1 MATPCADLVH
11 ALSERLEAAISGTGV
26 EPPDDLGRYASESLV
41 RYDRAAEELLRL
53 VIAGCHEGA
62 EVDAPL
68 WVRCIERIANLE
80 DVPALPAELRR
91 LRRYPAL
98 LLLYGG
104 GLAALAAERY
114 GTLRALLYDTEVR
127 ELTGARPAGVTL
139 DAWQVMSAPLAMR
152 IEGYER
158 HHTALSDRLFD
169 VLREPLREHLPD
181 PADYERAFDRF
192 EYFKGLVHVDIE
204 DAPPR
209 KAWIPM
215 GRYGWSEDW
224 WLDTTPS
231 TVADEVAALG
241 PQWPP
246 LQAGLFGG
254 SHERLLAVIEVADEA
269 RGDWSF
275 ES

>member
-1 MATPCADLVH
+1 MT
-11 ALSERLEAAISGTGV
+11 S
-26 EPPDDLGRYASESLV
+26 
-41 RYDRAAEELLRL
+41 
-53 VIAGCHEGA
+53 
-62 EVDAPL
+62 
-68 WVRCIERIANLE
+68 
-80 DVPALPAELRR
+80 
-91 LRRYPAL
+91 
-98 LLLYGG
+98 
-104 GLAALAAERY
+104 
-114 GTLRALLYDTEVR
+114 
-127 ELTGARPAGVTL
+127 ARPAGVTL

-152 IEGYER
+152 LEGYER

-224 WLDTTPS
+224 WLDTTPW
-231 TVADEVAALG
+231 TVADEVATLG

-254 SHERLLAVIEVADEA
+254 SHERLLAVLKVGGRGTRRLVVRILSA
-269 RGDWSF
+269 RPCPGCS
-275 ES
+275 SRAARAMPRGSQSRP